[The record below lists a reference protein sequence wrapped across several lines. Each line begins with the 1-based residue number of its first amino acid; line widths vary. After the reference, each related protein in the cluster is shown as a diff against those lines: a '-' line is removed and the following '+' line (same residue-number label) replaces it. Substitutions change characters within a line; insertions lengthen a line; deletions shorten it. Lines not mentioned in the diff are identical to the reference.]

1 MKKSV
6 ALHGLADERLE
17 FRIPKRV
24 AALSP
29 QHEVAFGRSED
40 DCRSLALRASGDP
53 SAGDE
58 AAKLHGQRLCKR
70 RSITI
75 RRSCTVAETSTIR
88 LMGLPRRWTGPMT
101 V

>member
-1 MKKSV
+1 VKKSA
-6 ALHGLADERLE
+6 ALHVLADERLE
-17 FRIPKRV
+17 SRIAKRV

-29 QHEVAFGRSED
+29 QPEVALGRSQD

-75 RRSCTVAETSTIR
+75 RRSCIVAETSTIR
-88 LMGLPRRWTGPMT
+88 LIGPPRRWTGPMT